1 MFACLGV
8 SGCWKEAESVE
19 LTISLCN
26 NGVGRFNDAQFKL
39 VMSECSIA
47 PALGNSSQLSEVK
60 CHKQQ
65 LREHCVFQ
73 VVGVLIS

>member
-1 MFACLGV
+1 M
-8 SGCWKEAESVE
+8 E